1 MISSCPTSPIRS
13 NTWNYTNTLTTWN
26 SLPLPHARGRRRRG
40 DRTRSMKRKGG
51 RTDGRTEG
59 PFDIDLRGGGVYK
72 GMHAFEVRRGR
83 RRRRRR
89 LYAHSLVL
97 THTTQRSIIEIGSRV
112 CMHSTRTGRSGKTVC
127 TESLSNSLAS
137 RENSL
142 YARPGLASGT
152 ATLSPSVRPS
162 VPQRARLVAAK

>member
-1 MISSCPTSPIRS
+1 MELYKYTYYMELPSSPT
-13 NTWNYTNTLTTWN
+13 
-26 SLPLPHARGRRRRG
+26 
-40 DRTRSMKRKGG
+40 RTRETAARRSDSEHEKEG